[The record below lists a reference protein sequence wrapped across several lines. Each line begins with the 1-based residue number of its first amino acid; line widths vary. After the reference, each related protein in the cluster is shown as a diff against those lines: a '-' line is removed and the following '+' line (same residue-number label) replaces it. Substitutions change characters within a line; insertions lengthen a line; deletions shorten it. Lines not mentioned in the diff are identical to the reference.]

1 MSLPRFSSLF
11 EHTRPFVIG
20 VLSLAV
26 VAAGFNMTGPLLGE
40 IDAPPHILFPTVNPQ
55 HKHARAL
62 LNNAM
67 GYLAPECGIKD
78 VSSGYPVE
86 GWNNEP
92 DRELGLRS
100 FTQLTAIGEWTELLA
115 NVVAGNADSP
125 YLTREQALSDLQ
137 QVVRSLLQD
146 QRDPKAS
153 AKGLLAN
160 FLNLAQGKRMG
171 PLGWVAE
178 KKQFIEKFGDKDG
191 SAIWEALC
199 AKGWLSPQANGREA
213 AIMRNAAY
221 GADFFNGP
229 LAQYSD
235 QVRKDAIMALLD
247 QRTVTI
253 VFGDNVNLSTSVATA
268 IGALMS
274 PDLRGN
280 PAIHQIRKEM
290 EQFLENQREG
300 YSFLYDNKMGL
311 FYFGW
316 DAGRNRL
323 LGWEDAEGNL
333 RPGHMDYMVNEFR
346 GPTAFVVMRYGLPE
360 TAFANLGFTMKPY
373 RLADRR
379 DLHVLSPWEGSA
391 FQGFG
396 LSLSVADGGYRSW
409 HVLLKH
415 LVEVEIDYSR
425 RHQLPGFLSESY
437 VGEGAR
443 YTGDVG
449 IPDIAV
455 NSSPR
460 ITHVAS
466 LYTLGVAYTI
476 APSEVEQFLEEN
488 WATISTLLTNHGPW
502 EGFDIRKQK
511 PVRIQTTAHTL
522 SLVLGLLGTGPG
534 NMMRYLDSKGLH
546 PKLKEIYKPGERV
559 DLLSGNNNCF
569 AWDVGGSKLQSER
582 GTGEFNVNGVQVK
595 QLGVAFVSN
604 KQGMNLSNGLLTL
617 RYRSSRPLLR
627 AKIQLKTESRESL
640 LPIELFVRLP
650 QTDDREQEIQV
661 TLPATVGLSQIKEA
675 VLECDPAEANGNV
688 HLSITHFQFTPFSS

>member
-1 MSLPRFSSLF
+1 MSLPRFSGLF
-11 EHTRPFVIG
+11 ANARPLIIG
-20 VLSLAV
+20 VLSLAMIG
-26 VAAGFNMTGPLLGE
+26 AGFNMTGPLMGE
-40 IDAPPHILFPTVNPQ
+40 IDTPPHILFPTVNQQ

-78 VSSGYPVE
+78 ASSGYPVE

-100 FTQLTAIGEWTELLA
+100 FTQLTAIGEWAELLA
-115 NVVAGNADSP
+115 NVVAGNADSR
-125 YLTREQALSDLQ
+125 YLSREQALSDLQ
-137 QVVRSLLQD
+137 QLVKSLLQD

-160 FLNLAQGKRMG
+160 FLNLAQDKRMG
-171 PLGWVAE
+171 PLGWIAE
-178 KKQFIEKFGDKDG
+178 KKQFIEKFGEDG
-191 SAIWEALC
+191 NAIWQALS
-199 AKGWLSPQANGREA
+199 AKGWLSPQPNDREA
-213 AIMRNAAY
+213 AIVRSAAY
-221 GADFFNGP
+221 GADFFDGP
-229 LAQYSD
+229 LAPYSD
-235 QVRKDAIMALLD
+235 QVRKDEIMALLD

-253 VFGDNVNLSTSVATA
+253 VFGDNVNLSASLATA

-274 PDLRGN
+274 PDIRRDS
-280 PAIHQIRKEM
+280 AVCRIRKDL
-290 EQFLENQREG
+290 EQFLENQKEG
-300 YSFLYDNKMGL
+300 YSFLYDNKVGL

-346 GPTAFVVMRYGLPE
+346 GPTAFVIMRYGLPE

-379 DLHVLSPWEGSA
+379 NVHVLSPWEGSA
-391 FQGFG
+391 FQGLG
-396 LSLSVADGGYRSW
+396 LGLSVADGGYRSW

-449 IPDIAV
+449 IPEIAV

-466 LYTLGVAYTI
+466 LYTLGVAYAV
-476 APSEVEQFLEEN
+476 APSEVERFLEEN

-502 EGFDIRKQK
+502 EGFDIKKRK

-522 SLVLGLLGTGPG
+522 SLILGLLGTGPV
-534 NMMRYLDSKGLH
+534 NMMRYLDSNGLH
-546 PKLKEIYKPGERV
+546 PRLKEIYKPGENV
-559 DLLSGNNNCF
+559 DLLSENNNCF
-569 AWDVGGSKLQSER
+569 AWDVGGSKLRSER
-582 GTGEFNVNGVQVK
+582 GVDGFNVNGVQIK
-595 QLGVAFVSN
+595 QLGVAFVS
-604 KQGMNLSNGLLTL
+604 KRQGMNLSNGMLTV
-617 RYRSSRPLLR
+617 RYRSNRPLAR
-627 AKIQLKTESRESL
+627 AKIQLKTESKDSL
-640 LPIELFVRLP
+640 LPIELFISLG
-650 QTDDREQEIQV
+650 QTDGREQEIQF

-675 VLECDPAEANGNV
+675 VLECDPAGANGSV
-688 HLSITHFQFTPFSS
+688 DLSITHFQFTPFSS